1 MPLKPVYL
9 LPLMS
14 LNKNLLVLIKKFK
27 KIEQSM
33 RRRLSILDA
42 LILLVRINIFKNP
55 VNRINSPRIKR
66 VS

>member
-33 RRRLSILDA
+33 RRRLSILEA
-42 LILLVRINIFKNP
+42 LILLVRIKIFKNP
-55 VNRINSPRIKR
+55 VNRINSPKIKR